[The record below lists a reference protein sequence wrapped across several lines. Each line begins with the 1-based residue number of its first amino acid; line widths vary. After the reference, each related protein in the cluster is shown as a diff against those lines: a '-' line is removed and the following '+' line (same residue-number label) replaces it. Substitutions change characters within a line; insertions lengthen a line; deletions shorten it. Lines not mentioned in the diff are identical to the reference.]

1 MCFNRRSFASSSG
14 APPSRDDGEPSGDI
28 VSLMIQTGP
37 LIDDEKRHALTVS
50 DDDGGLRLDKY
61 LTEALARKFEE
72 EEADVASPSR
82 ARIKQLIEEG
92 RVEIGGATPRLL
104 TDASYRVK
112 PGDTLA
118 LILPPP
124 APARPE
130 AQAIPLDI
138 IYEDAELV
146 VVMKP
151 AGLVVHPAP
160 GNPDMT
166 LVNALIA
173 HCGDTLSG
181 IGGEKRPGI
190 VHRLDKETSG
200 LMVVAKTDRAHR
212 GLAAQFAAHGRDG
225 RLTRAYLAFV
235 WGVPSPKKG
244 TINANIARSTHN
256 RSKMAAL
263 KPRGSNAQ
271 GQPDNGDSR
280 SAGRIAITHYKVK
293 AEYADGLVA
302 KVECRLETGR
312 THQIRVHMTSAGH
325 PLLGD
330 QTYGTGMQSRASKLS
345 DLARAALTRLGRQA
359 LHAWHLG
366 FEHPVTGEQMS
377 FDAPLPADMEE
388 LARALERDVSPANRP
403 PLRQY

>member
-1 MCFNRRSFASSSG
+1 MRFSRRIFASSSC
-14 APPSRDDGEPSGDI
+14 PPSPGDGDPSGDI
-28 VSLMIQTGP
+28 VSLMIPTGP
-37 LIDDEKRHALTVS
+37 LLQDEKRYVLTVS
-50 DDDGGLRLDKY
+50 DGESGARLDKY
-61 LTEALARKFEE
+61 LTDALARKFEE
-72 EEADVASPSR
+72 EEAVEASPSR

-92 RVEIGGATPRLL
+92 RVATGEASPRPLA
-104 TDASYRVK
+104 DASHRVK
-112 PGDTLA
+112 QGDTIA
-118 LILPPP
+118 ITLPPP

-130 AQAIPLDI
+130 GQQIPLDI

-212 GLAAQFAAHGRDG
+212 GLAEQFAAHGRDG

-244 TINANIARSTHN
+244 TINANIVRSTHN

-263 KPRGSNAQ
+263 TPRHMDAIEA
-271 GQPDNGDSR
+271 GDSR
-280 SAGRIAITHYKVK
+280 AAGRVAITHYTVK
-293 AEYADGLVA
+293 ADYAGGLA
-302 KVECRLETGR
+302 SKVECRLETGR
-312 THQIRVHMTSAGH
+312 THQIRVHMTSIGH

-330 QTYGTGMQSRASKLS
+330 PTYGTGMQSRAAKLPEPARIA
-345 DLARAALTRLGRQA
+345 LARLGRQA

-366 FEHPVTGEQMS
+366 FEHPVTGEQLS
-377 FDAPLPADMEE
+377 FDAPMPEDMEG
-388 LARALERDVSPANRP
+388 LALE
-403 PLRQY
+403 LEKI